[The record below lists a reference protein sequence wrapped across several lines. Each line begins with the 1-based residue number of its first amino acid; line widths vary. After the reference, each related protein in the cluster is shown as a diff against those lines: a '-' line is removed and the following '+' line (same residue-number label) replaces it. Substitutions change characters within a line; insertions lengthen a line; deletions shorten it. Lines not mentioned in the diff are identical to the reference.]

1 MNSPID
7 SRHGADKPSL
17 LVVDDEPDFAELVEA
32 VAEEAGYDVTVV
44 TEPMRFALAYRKD
57 IDVIVLDLSMPDIDG
72 IELIRFLAE
81 NRGNSALVLVSGFDN
96 HILESA
102 RLLAQGH
109 KLPVLAALQKP
120 VNLAQLKEILQ
131 GSSRKQAAPLS
142 QSGDR
147 PTAHDLRAALADN
160 QFYAHYQP
168 KVSLLDR
175 RVSGFEALARWK
187 HPDKGMV
194 PPAIFI
200 PIAEECGLIDELTST
215 ILSQAFQECG
225 RWARVGMAAK
235 VAVNMSAR
243 VLTDLSLPERLLALS
258 RENGIAPSSVVIE
271 LTEGAVAERLTTLL
285 DILTRFRM
293 KGFMLSIDDFGTGYS
308 SLSRIHSLPF
318 NELKIDQSFVREAPT
333 SHEARSIVETTV
345 DLGRKL
351 GMRLVAEGIE
361 NQECWDLL
369 GGLGSNE
376 AQGYFIAKPMPACDV
391 LDWRLD
397 WDKRHGCA

>member
-1 MNSPID
+1 MSNPTDFFLD
-7 SRHGADKPSL
+7 SAKPSL

-32 VAEEAGYDVTVV
+32 VAEEVGYDVTVV
-44 TEPMRFALAYRKD
+44 TDPMRFPLAYRRD
-57 IDVIVLDLSMPDIDG
+57 IDVIVLDLSMPDLDG

-81 NRGNSALVLVSGFDN
+81 NRGSSALILVSGFDN
-96 HILESA
+96 HILEAA
-102 RLLAQGH
+102 RLLAHGH
-109 KLPVLAALQKP
+109 KLPVIAALQKP

-131 GSSRKQAAPLS
+131 TSSRKQAAPLS
-142 QSGDR
+142 QSRDR
-147 PTAHDLRAALADN
+147 PTEDDLREALAN
-160 QFYAHYQP
+160 SQFQAYYQP
-168 KVSLLDR
+168 KVSLIDHH
-175 RVSGFEALARWK
+175 VTGFEALARWS
-187 HPDKGMV
+187 HPDKGMI
-194 PPAIFI
+194 PPGIFI

-215 ILSQAFQECG
+215 ILSHAFHECG
-225 RWARVGMAAK
+225 RWARADMAAK

-243 VLTDLSLPERLLALS
+243 VLTDLSLPERLLDLS
-258 RENGIAPSSVVIE
+258 RENGIAPASVVIE

-285 DILTRFRM
+285 DILTRIRM

-369 GGLGSNE
+369 ESLGSNE
-376 AQGYFIAKPMPACDV
+376 AQGYFIAKPMPAEAV

-397 WDKRHGCA
+397 WDKRHV